1 MRRVLRFGFGLSV
14 ATFPFIGPAAWA
26 GDGEAFT
33 KLLADKSS
41 AVVSIKFVLKVSGG
55 GMFGGGDEE
64 TETEI
69 NGVLID
75 AKGLV
80 LCSNTQLGG
89 FIGMMKQFMGPM
101 AAQISATPTDIKVL
115 VGDDSEGKEAEI
127 IARDT
132 ELDLAWVKLKTPG
145 EVPFPFVD
153 FSQAATGK
161 VGQEV
166 YALRRMGKY
175 FARSTVAVDGRIAGS
190 TSKPRDL
197 LVPSGTLAMAY
208 GMPVFHADGKPVG
221 VVVMQVPE
229 SEGSDGNPM
238 AMLGRMSGMQDMM
251 NGFILPAAEVVK
263 ATKRALDTAAP
274 K

>member
-1 MRRVLRFGFGLSV
+1 MKRVHPLAFWAV
-14 ATFPFIGPAAWA
+14 AVALVASTARA

-33 KLLADKSS
+33 KLLTDKSS
-41 AVVSIKFVLKVSGG
+41 AMVSIKFVLKVNMG
-55 GMFGGGDEE
+55 GMFGGGGEEE

-80 LCSNTQLGG
+80 LCSNTQLAG
-89 FIGMMKQFMGPM
+89 FVGMMKQFMGEM
-101 AAQISATPTDIKVL
+101 GSQISATPTDIKVL

-132 ELDLAWVKLKTPG
+132 ELDLAWVRVKVPG

-175 FARSTVAVDGRIAGS
+175 FARSTVGADGRIAGT

-197 LVPSGTLAMAY
+197 LVPSGTIATAY
-208 GMPVFHADGKPVG
+208 GMPVFHADGKPIG
-221 VVVMQVPE
+221 VVVMQMPDA
-229 SEGSDGNPM
+229 EGSGGNPM

-263 ATKRALDTAAP
+263 ATKRAMETATP